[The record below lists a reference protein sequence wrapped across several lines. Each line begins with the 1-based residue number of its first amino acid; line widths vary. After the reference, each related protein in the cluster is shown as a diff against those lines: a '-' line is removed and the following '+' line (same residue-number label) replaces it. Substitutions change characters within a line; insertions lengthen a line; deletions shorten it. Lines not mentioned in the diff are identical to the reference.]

1 MMTTSHLEA
10 VRRQDFAR
18 SSLRELRTSGRVPAV
33 VYGAQTESIPVH
45 VDAKELIRVSRTGRS
60 EFFDLKVEDGE
71 TIPVLIKDIQQ
82 RAGQVVHA
90 DFQKVLKNKPLRVKV
105 PLQLEGTPEGT
116 KIGGILQTQA
126 TELEVEGLPADLP
139 AAITVDVTSLG
150 TGDKLLAADVKL
162 PDGITLIASP
172 EELLA
177 SIVLPR
183 VVDEDLLTSD
193 EAQETGEVVAEGE
206 TPAE

>member
-1 MMTTSHLEA
+1 MTTSHLEA
-10 VRRQDFAR
+10 VRRQNLAR
-18 SSLRELRTSGRVPAV
+18 SSLRELRTRGRIPGV

-45 VDAKELIRVSRTGRS
+45 VDAKELSRVSRTGRS
-60 EFFDLKVEDGE
+60 EFFDLRVEGGE
-71 TIPVLIKDIQQ
+71 TIPVLIKEIQQ

-116 KIGGILQTQA
+116 KVGGILQVQA
-126 TELEVEGLPADLP
+126 TELEVEGLPAALP
-139 AAITVDVTSLG
+139 AALVVDVTLLG

-162 PDGITLIASP
+162 PDGIALTSSP

-183 VVDEDLLTSD
+183 VVDEDLLTTA

-206 TPAE
+206 ASAE

>member
-60 EFFDLKVEDGE
+60 EFFDLKVEGGE
-71 TIPVLIKDIQQ
+71 TIPVLIKEIQQ

-116 KIGGILQTQA
+116 KIGGILQIQA

>member
-60 EFFDLKVEDGE
+60 EFFDLKVEGGE

-116 KIGGILQTQA
+116 KIGGILQIQA

-139 AAITVDVTSLG
+139 AAITMDVTSLG

>member
-1 MMTTSHLEA
+1 MMTTSQLEA

-18 SSLRELRTSGRVPAV
+18 SSLRELRTGGRVPAV

-45 VDAKELIRVSRTGRS
+45 VDAKDLIRVSRTGRS

-105 PLQLEGTPEGT
+105 PIQLEGTPEGT
-116 KIGGILQTQA
+116 KVGGILQIQA
-126 TELEVEGLPADLP
+126 TELEVEGLPTELP
-139 AAITVDVTSLG
+139 PAITVDVTSLG
-150 TGDKLLAADVKL
+150 TGDKLVAADVKL
-162 PDGITLIASP
+162 PDGITLTGSP

-183 VVDEDLLTSD
+183 VVDEDLLTTE

-206 TPAE
+206 KPAE

>member
-1 MMTTSHLEA
+1 MTTSHLEA
-10 VRRQDFAR
+10 VRRRDFAR
-18 SSLRELRTSGRVPAV
+18 SSLRELRTNGRVPAV

-45 VDAKELIRVSRTGRS
+45 VDAKDLLRVSRTGRS
-60 EFFDLKVEDGE
+60 EFFDLKVDGGE

-105 PLQLEGTPEGT
+105 PLHLEGTPEGT
-116 KIGGILQTQA
+116 KVGGILQVQE
-126 TELEVEGLPADLP
+126 TELEVEGLPDDLP
-139 AAITVDVTSLG
+139 AAITVDVTPLG
-150 TGDKLLAADVKL
+150 TGDKLLAGDVKL
-162 PDGITLIASP
+162 PKGITLIASP

-177 SIVLPR
+177 SIILPR
-183 VVDEDLLTSD
+183 VVDEDLLASE

-206 TPAE
+206 KPAE

>member
-60 EFFDLKVEDGE
+60 EFFDLKVEGGE

-116 KIGGILQTQA
+116 KIGGILQIQA

>member
-1 MMTTSHLEA
+1 MTTSHLEA

-60 EFFDLKVEDGE
+60 EFFDLKVEGGE

-116 KIGGILQTQA
+116 KIGGILQIQA